1 MAHSKHHMLH
11 VKYGQLTVTT
21 TSECLA
27 GDGPVLQ
34 ILHGIINKRQLKQD
48 WSWLQKR
55 RLSKE
60 LPKSNCPK

>member
-27 GDGPVLQ
+27 GDGAVLR

-48 WSWLQKR
+48 WSWLQKKAAVQGT
-55 RLSKE
+55 L
-60 LPKSNCPK
+60 KSNCPK